1 MKKSPVIGRNDSTEE
16 FSKSTKDEFS
26 KDESISIIIENNKS
40 KNSFVNDLSKID
52 ISKIEEVSP
61 DIASKSRE
69 NENSIII
76 TDGDQTVSQ

>member
-1 MKKSPVIGRNDSTEE
+1 MKKSPAIGRNDSTEE

>member
-1 MKKSPVIGRNDSTEE
+1 LKKSPVIGRNDSTEE